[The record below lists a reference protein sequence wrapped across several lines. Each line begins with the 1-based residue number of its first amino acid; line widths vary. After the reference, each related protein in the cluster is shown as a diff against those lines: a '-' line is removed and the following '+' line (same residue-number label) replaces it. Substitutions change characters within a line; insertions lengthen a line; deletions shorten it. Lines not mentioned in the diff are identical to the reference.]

1 MSDLKQDDAW
11 AIIES
16 YFKDHHLDRLVRHQ
30 IDSYNYFVQHQM
42 QLTLDMFNPIKNIH
56 SEHDFDPEL
65 NMHTLNIEINMRNM
79 QLHRPQ
85 IYENNG
91 ATKMMMPQEARL
103 RNFTYSVP
111 ITVDLHITYKIY
123 KNGKHDIIESVIKNV
138 YIGKMP
144 IMLKSSICNL
154 KLYNNIENDENKEC
168 DFDAGGYFIIN
179 GSEKTVLGQERVA
192 ENTIFCFPCKNT
204 TKWAWTAEIKS
215 IPDYK
220 QISPKQINMM
230 VSTKQN
236 GHGYGIYIQLAR
248 LKNPIPVF
256 VMFRAMNVLSDKQ
269 ISQIILYDLKDENNI
284 QLAKFLQASVIDAN
298 TCLTQESALDMLT
311 SASIYTPINMTTE
324 TGNKKK
330 RDFTEEILEVDLFP
344 HCKTKQE
351 KIYFMG
357 YMVNRL
363 IQTVLGWKECDDRD
377 SFQNKRIDTVG
388 VLLNNLFRNY
398 LNKMVK
404 DIQKATIREINN
416 GSWRSS
422 DDFGNIVNNTNIY
435 KIVKS
440 TTIENGIK
448 RALATGDFGIKQ
460 INQNKVGV
468 AQVLNRMTYVST
480 LSHLRR
486 INTPIDKSGKLIP
499 PRKLHNTTWGY
510 LCPAETPEGPS
521 VGIVKNLAYMALI
534 TVNSYSGCL
543 LEHCVDSMVNI
554 NDLNIGEDN
563 SQVFKY
569 AKLLING
576 NFVGLVKDAFK
587 LYTELKEKKRRNI
600 INIYTSIVFDYKTKE
615 IIICNDAGRLVRPV
629 LIVDNNKLKVSSDT
643 INSIKTAKLDWLS
656 MISSINCEQP
666 LIEYIDP
673 KEQNNTLISMYWKD
687 LNQKVKRYEYCEI
700 HPSTIFGVLA
710 SCIPFPENNQSPRN
724 TYQCAMGKQAMGVYV
739 TNYQHRMDKTAYV
752 LSYVMRPLVDT
763 RVMNLLNLHKI
774 PSGSNVIVAIMTH
787 SGYNQEDSI
796 LFNKGSLDRGLF
808 QANVYH
814 TEKDEDKRISGDDE
828 IRGVPDKTKTKGVKF
843 GNYNKINEHGVM
855 SENNIVKNQ
864 DIIMAKYVPIKEN
877 KNDNTKKIKYDD
889 QSKTYKTN
897 EDTYIDKNYLHKN
910 GDGYNF
916 CKIKL
921 RTLRQPVIGDKFS
934 SRHGQKGTIGNII
947 PEEDMPFTQN
957 GLKPDIIINPH
968 AIPSR
973 MTIAQLKE
981 TLLGKVLLE
990 VGAFGDGT
998 SFGST
1003 TVKELCT
1010 MLGKLNYESK
1020 GNEIMYNGTT
1030 GEQIETE
1037 IFIGPCFYQRL
1048 KHMVLDKQHSRSI
1061 GPMVGLTRQPAEG
1074 RSRDGGL
1081 RCGEMERDGLICH
1094 GMSQITKDRLY
1105 NCSDKYEVYSCK
1117 QCGMIACVNPKK
1129 DIYLCM
1135 MCDNRTNFAKTKI
1148 PYSYKLLSQELI
1160 TMNIAPRLITNK

>member
-1 MSDLKQDDAW
+1 MSDLKQHDAW